1 MHKPEHSYKTKG
13 FDTRAIHAGQEP
25 EPTTGAIM
33 TPIYQTSTYTQAAP
47 GDHRGYEYARTGNP
61 GRTLLAD
68 AVAELENAAGA
79 IVTGSGMSA
88 IDLLLHGLP
97 HGARVLCSH
106 DAYGGTRRLL
116 DARGRG
122 GRLVPVYVDTSDLDQ
137 VANALNQDAAL
148 IIAETPSNP
157 RLRISDLK
165 GLARLARNAGTE
177 LAVDNTVMSPI
188 LQRPLDWGADYSVQS
203 VTKLLNGHSDMV
215 GGAVC
220 CADPERVAELAWWAN
235 CVGVGA
241 AAFDSYLALRGLHYG
256 AVVARNP
263 EHVRATFGD
272 RLKSNVD
279 YGLNLKLDDLY
290 EAMPRRS
297 RIYEIMRQFLDRVL
311 HRMAQPDLLHLRIA
325 FGNRPGVDRHRIDV
339 LQHGCGR
346 ADSSHVLGEL
356 PQVRHRAEPSHDTA
370 NAESVGDRLAQTVA
384 PGHFEIG
391 HRTGLVPPD
400 LERDDDEIRALD
412 RPALVGVGLD
422 AGIRTG
428 R

>member
-1 MHKPEHSYKTKG
+1 MSSDQRTKAIRAG
-13 FDTRAIHAGQEP
+13 LNTDRSWNAVIPPLSLSTAYRREDPAIQPAFD
-25 EPTTGAIM
+25 
-33 TPIYQTSTYTQAAP
+33 
-47 GDHRGYEYARTGNP
+47 YARTGNP

-68 AVAELENAAGA
+68 AIAELENAAGA

-165 GLARLARNAGTE
+165 GLAGLARKAGTE

-215 GGAVC
+215 GGALC
-220 CADPERVAELAWWAN
+220 CADPERLAELAWWAN

-241 AAFDSYLALRGLHYG
+241 AAFDSYLALRGLRTLPLRVQAQCESALAVARWLDADPRIARVDYPGLENHPCHELAARQQDG
-256 AVVARNP
+256 FGQLISLELTGDAPDPRDVVASLEIFTLAQSLGGVESLCCIPALMTHASMSR
-263 EHVRATFGD
+263 EARAEAGVAD
-272 RLKSNVD
+272 SLIRLSV
-279 YGLNLKLDDLY
+279 GLESAEDQIAD
-290 EAMPRRS
+290 
-297 RIYEIMRQFLDRVL
+297 LDRAL
-311 HRMAQPDLLHLRIA
+311 
-325 FGNRPGVDRHRIDV
+325 
-339 LQHGCGR
+339 
-346 ADSSHVLGEL
+346 SS
-356 PQVRHRAEPSHDTA
+356 
-370 NAESVGDRLAQTVA
+370 
-384 PGHFEIG
+384 
-391 HRTGLVPPD
+391 GL
-400 LERDDDEIRALD
+400 
-412 RPALVGVGLD
+412 
-422 AGIRTG
+422 
-428 R
+428 